1 MAETEV
7 IKRFV
12 EDILGAVL
20 INGVIGQ
27 MHVHII
33 DIVLIHLLVLLS
45 RKPDQPLVVD
55 VYPQRIA
62 SGYQRIDPHVELEAL
77 VEKWVV
83 DVVLNHALAVA
94 LDFSGI
100 YGQIPG
106 RSWERKMPRPWLLA
120 YGFTMNVLRW
130 PLR

>member
-1 MAETEV
+1 MAEAEV

-55 VYPQRIA
+55 VDPQRVA
-62 SGYQRIDPHVELEAL
+62 SGHKRIDPHVELEAL

-106 RSWERKMPRPWLLA
+106 RSWERKMPRPWLLD